1 MIGIAMVD
9 QNGALNSNGVQPIH
23 LKKDLA
29 RFHQLTDGKVVVMG
43 RKTLE
48 QLPGGRPL
56 RNRLNIVLT
65 RQSPQTLDSYDNLV
79 YAHSEDDIY
88 EIIRQYKPIHEYTS
102 DDIVIIGGGEIYK
115 TYAASIDE
123 FIITSVNIEFPNPT
137 AYLQLPDYFVKSKF
151 DLVEKDYDRTTGDSF
166 NTMVSIYTSTF
177 QAYLKFPGRPKV
189 EP

>member
-9 QNGALNSNGVQPIH
+9 KNGALNSNGVQPIH

-29 RFHQLTDGKVVVMG
+29 RFHQFTDGKVVVMG

-65 RQSPQTLDSYDNLV
+65 RQSPQMLDGYDNLV

-102 DDIVIIGGGEIYK
+102 DDIVVIGGGEIYK

-166 NTMVSIYTSTF
+166 NTVVSIYTSMF